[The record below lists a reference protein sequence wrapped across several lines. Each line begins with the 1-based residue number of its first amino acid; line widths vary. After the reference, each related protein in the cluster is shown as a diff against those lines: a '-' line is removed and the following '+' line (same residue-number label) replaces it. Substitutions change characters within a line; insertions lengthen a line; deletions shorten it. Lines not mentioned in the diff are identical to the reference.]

1 MFTCISL
8 RPTLLGSTKSNCG
21 LPRSSVMSLRGECS
35 LQSKIWRKSS
45 CVTFGSIT
53 THQKPL
59 NGNILTPVAELNANQ
74 LLQLTSSHLDCGG
87 RSRAFRHSHA
97 RLPQ

>member
-21 LPRSSVMSLRGECS
+21 LPRSNVMSLRGECS

-74 LLQLTSSHLDCGG
+74 LLQLTSIGG
-87 RSRAFRHSHA
+87 QGEDEAVIVGHDNDSDI
-97 RLPQ
+97 